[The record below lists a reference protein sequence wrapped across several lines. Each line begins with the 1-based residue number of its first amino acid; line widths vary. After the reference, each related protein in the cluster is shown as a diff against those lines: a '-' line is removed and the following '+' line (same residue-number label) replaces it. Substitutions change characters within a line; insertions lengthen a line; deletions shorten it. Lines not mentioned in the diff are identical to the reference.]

1 MPGAADAP
9 PREPKD
15 VIEHILE
22 RYHAVH
28 RRELA
33 ELCPLARKVE
43 GVHAAHP
50 QRPVGLAALLTQM
63 RAELEHHMMREEQM
77 LFPTMLAGGGC
88 TFATRRMRHEH
99 DEHVEQLK
107 ALAQLTNDFTPPE
120 DACRSWRALY
130 EGCAKLAADLAAHI
144 ELENEVLFPAF
155 EA

>member
-50 QRPVGLAALLTQM
+50 QRPVGIAALLTQM

-88 TFATRRMRHEH
+88 TWWACTSPGTCRPGWSMARPRPAMRQSRSTRLPTRAR
-99 DEHVEQLK
+99 
-107 ALAQLTNDFTPPE
+107 FTS
-120 DACRSWRALY
+120 CWRARRTRSR
-130 EGCAKLAADLAAHI
+130 
-144 ELENEVLFPAF
+144 
-155 EA
+155 